1 MEWPAKGTGTQLH
14 TSAGFF
20 KVHQTNIN
28 PSVTTLI
35 FNRTAFLLCIAS
47 THLIACYSC
56 TGKPPL
62 FGKIVRI
69 IQRIRL
75 KPVRVTIKI

>member
-20 KVHQTNIN
+20 KVHQTDIN

-35 FNRTAFLLCIAS
+35 FNRTAILAVYCFNSFDCLLLV
-47 THLIACYSC
+47 H
-56 TGKPPL
+56 
-62 FGKIVRI
+62 R
-69 IQRIRL
+69 
-75 KPVRVTIKI
+75 